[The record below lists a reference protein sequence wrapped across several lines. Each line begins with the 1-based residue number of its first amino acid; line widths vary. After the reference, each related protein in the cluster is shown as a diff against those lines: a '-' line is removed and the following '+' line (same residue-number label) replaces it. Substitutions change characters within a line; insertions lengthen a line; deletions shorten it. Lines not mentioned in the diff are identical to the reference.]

1 MEGFKYQDNILQTQ
15 EDKIK
20 FIADR
25 YGLFHQLGK
34 LNEECSELSIE
45 CIKSINAGEVTKNL
59 VQEIADVEVMLA
71 QIKYLTN
78 LDEALIEGAKTY
90 KINRQLMRIQ
100 KEESN
105 VQMS

>member
-1 MEGFKYQDNILQTQ
+1 MEGFKYQTSLLSTQ

-45 CIKSINAGEVTKNL
+45 CIKSINSGEVTRNL
-59 VQEIADVEVMLA
+59 AQEIADVEVVLT
-71 QIKYLTN
+71 QIKYLAN
-78 LDEALIEGAKTY
+78 LDDALIEGAKTY

-100 KEESN
+100 KEDN
-105 VQMS
+105 HV